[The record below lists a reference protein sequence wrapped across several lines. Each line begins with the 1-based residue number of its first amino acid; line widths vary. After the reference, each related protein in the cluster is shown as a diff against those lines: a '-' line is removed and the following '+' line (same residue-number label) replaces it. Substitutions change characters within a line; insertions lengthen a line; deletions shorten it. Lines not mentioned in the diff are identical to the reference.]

1 VHEKKHLS
9 FSSLRDVLSEKA
21 VGLPDDRQ
29 TGKVEHSIHDVVMC
43 AFAMMYFQDPSLLQF
58 QRRMEDAKETSNMKG
73 LFRIDS
79 IPGDKQI
86 REVLD
91 EVAPLPLEEVF
102 SDYVGRLQRG
112 KHLEPYRVLGK
123 YYPVV
128 IDGSEYFSSEKLHC
142 PGCLTR
148 KKRFTHQIVQAALV
162 HPDKSQVIPLVP
174 EEVKNSD
181 GAEKQDCEIN
191 AGKRLIEKL
200 RKIHPKLPLIIV
212 GDGLYS
218 KQPFILKV
226 CSEQMHYVLVAK
238 ETDHEVLME
247 YVNGARS
254 LGEVSRMEMKDAK
267 GRRHVYEWING
278 VPLNGKD
285 DAPSVNYFA
294 YSLFHN
300 DKKTYYNSWVTDIPI
315 GEENI
320 EELAKIGRTRWKIE
334 NEVFNTVKNHGYHIE
349 HNYGH
354 GNNHLSFNFFLLNM
368 LAFFM
373 HQIFELTDRLYQ
385 ECRRKLGSKKNLW
398 DHLRVSIRMLIF
410 PDWETLLRRVH
421 SPSEFW

>member
-1 VHEKKHLS
+1 
-9 FSSLRDVLSEKA
+9 
-21 VGLPDDRQ
+21 
-29 TGKVEHSIHDVVMC
+29 
-43 AFAMMYFQDPSLLQF
+43 
-58 QRRMEDAKETSNMKG
+58 
-73 LFRIDS
+73 
-79 IPGDKQI
+79 
-86 REVLD
+86 
-91 EVAPLPLEEVF
+91 
-102 SDYVGRLQRG
+102 
-112 KHLEPYRVLGK
+112 
-123 YYPVV
+123 
-128 IDGSEYFSSEKLHC
+128 
-142 PGCLTR
+142 
-148 KKRFTHQIVQAALV
+148 
-162 HPDKSQVIPLVP
+162 
-174 EEVKNSD
+174 
-181 GAEKQDCEIN
+181 
-191 AGKRLIEKL
+191 
-200 RKIHPKLPLIIV
+200 
-212 GDGLYS
+212 
-218 KQPFILKV
+218 
-226 CSEQMHYVLVAK
+226 
-238 ETDHEVLME
+238 ME